1 MSSRASAFA
10 VAAVAIALVLA
21 QYAFP
26 AAPLYHTWQ
35 YALALALALVP
46 MLGYANAALRGRDGI
61 LGRRFALAIAGAI
74 LIDLSG
80 MASGLLGPD
89 TATIAGTPGTVMP
102 VPALGAAAFFAPA
115 DAQTI
120 ERGTATVTLRRRG
133 ASEIALAGE
142 GRRLLGESTLYLTP
156 RPAAYIEV
164 SDPAGAHLTM
174 TQPTSAAFLSPV
186 LLFHDRQKI
195 GDVTV
200 PLDTFAVPARGRVFR
215 ALYFTAADFARFHR
229 AAPGAAGAAL
239 VLTAADDRGRPLGI
253 TLAPSGT
260 EVVLAGARIR
270 AELGRYPALAVAAA
284 PEPWVLLAG
293 GAFLIGGLA
302 WAAAGYAMLTRCA
315 VSPLRL

>member
-80 MASGLLGPD
+80 VASGLLGPD
-89 TATIAGTPGTVMP
+89 TATIAGTPGTVTP

-120 ERGTATVTLRRRG
+120 ARGTATVTLRRRG

-253 TLAPSGT
+253 TLAPSGS
-260 EVVLAGARIR
+260 EVVLAGVRIR

-302 WAAAGYAMLTRCA
+302 WAAAGYAMLARCA
-315 VSPLRL
+315 VSPLRS